1 MTSEEIIRI
10 LHEVEHPGNGD
21 KNIVDLGMVE
31 SVQTDGNKV
40 TVKLSISSSR
50 NTVTLC
56 RNIL

>member
-40 TVKLSISSSR
+40 TVNL
-50 NTVTLC
+50 L
-56 RNIL
+56 